1 MIMRNTE
8 QTSKETLNE
17 VERIVDKYSV
27 LSANGHFLNTYP
39 QRIALLKE
47 LYRCAAGEKA
57 NQQVLDIL
65 SESQYEYKDDYILE
79 EEKSFLVDHLEQSF
93 SCTVNPFEYS
103 RNKDGNYLQPS
114 EVTSLLVEMA
124 GIPKDVTVYNPFA
137 GLCSYAVAFPDNHV
151 QGEEIDPVTW
161 AIAQIRLFAY
171 HISADIR
178 LADSFETLQ
187 SEGKF
192 DVIVSTPFYSNEE
205 GREMQDIVSSLYDK
219 LADNG
224 TLACIVPSVFLS
236 SDKKAEQIRMR
247 LIKDRAIQYVFLLP
261 EKIFAGT
268 STQYAILVVTKRVES
283 QKDQGLFLADAS
295 EYTRFEKNP
304 YRVTTFDYKDF
315 LEDLKEEIVDFEER
329 GCYIDDST
337 IGAPFAYGMLH
348 GSDLM
353 PSHYLLPSVENGV
366 SLGELMEEIPMLTDG
381 SASTD
386 CFITPSSI
394 PEANH
399 SRSFEL
405 RDNKREHQENLAAK
419 MIHISSDCIIVA
431 QCSSTFKTV
440 YVKNPDKTVAY
451 AMHGI
456 RFFKPKNGY
465 SAQYI
470 AALITTKSV
479 KKQIEVRLKD
489 SLADF
494 ELDKINIA
502 DIVVPNHKTG
512 EERQHI
518 IDDVISSEMT
528 GLEHEL
534 QDALA
539 NQKREVRST
548 RHAMIQTLSA
558 LSSNWE
564 QLKMFAKIKGGKI
577 DLTDY
582 VGNINPIS
590 VKELMNSIEYAIS
603 TLERQVDALKFDK
616 MDWGKDEKINPAEFI
631 NDYIRLYSTPSIIM
645 RNVKDGSTFDTACC
659 KDTEGVQIELTP
671 TFYAPKQLVERIF
684 NNIVANAKAHGFTD
698 GSKPNHEIRFDWEN
712 NNDNVII
719 TISNNGVP
727 LKEGVKDDDVLMSG
741 FTTALNEVSGDG
753 TLHSGH
759 GGFEIKSLMESLG
772 AVKVIS
778 QPEEEFPVAYR
789 LTFRKFETQQ

>member
-1 MIMRNTE
+1 MRNTE

-17 VERIVDKYSV
+17 VERIVDKYSI
-27 LSANGHFLNTYP
+27 LSANGHLLNTYP

-47 LYRCAAGEKA
+47 LYRCAAGERA
-57 NQQVLDIL
+57 NQQVIDIL
-65 SESQYEYKDDYILE
+65 SESQYEYKDGYILE
-79 EEKSFLVDHLEQSF
+79 EEKLFLVEHLKQSF

-103 RNKDGNYLQPS
+103 WNKDGNYLQPS

-137 GLCSYAVAFPDNHV
+137 GLCSYAVALPDNHV

-171 HISADIR
+171 YIFADIR

-187 SEGKF
+187 SIGKY
-192 DVIVSTPFYSNEE
+192 DAIVSTPFYSNEK
-205 GREMQDIVSSLYDK
+205 GREMQDIVSMLYNK
-219 LADNG
+219 LAENG
-224 TLACIVPSVFLS
+224 TLACVVPTAFLS
-236 SDKKAEQIRMR
+236 SDKKAEYIRIR
-247 LIKDRAIQYVFLLP
+247 LIKDRAIQSVVLLP
-261 EKIFAGT
+261 EKIFPEV
-268 STQYAILVVTKRVES
+268 STQYAILTVTKRADNRE
-283 QKDQGLFLADAS
+283 LILANAS
-295 EYTRFEKNP
+295 EYTRFEKSP
-304 YRVTTFDYKDF
+304 YRITTFDYKTF
-315 LEDLKEEIVDFEER
+315 LEDLKEDLVDFEEM
-329 GCYIDDST
+329 GCCIDGPT
-337 IGAPFAYGMLH
+337 IGASFAYEILH

-353 PSHYLLPSVENGV
+353 PSHYLLPMVEDGV
-366 SLGELMEEIPMLTDG
+366 SLGELMEEIPVLTGG

-405 RDNKREHQENLAAK
+405 RDNKLEHQEELAAK

-431 QCSSTFKTV
+431 QCSSTYKTA
-440 YVKNPDKTVAY
+440 YVKNPDKIVAY
-451 AMHGI
+451 SMHGI

-470 AALITTKSV
+470 AALLSTETA
-479 KKQIEVRLKD
+479 KKQIDVRLKD

-512 EERQHI
+512 EERQHV
-518 IDDVISSEMT
+518 IDEVISSEVT
-528 GLEHEL
+528 GLEQEL

-539 NQKREVRST
+539 NHKREVRST

-603 TLERQVDALKFDK
+603 TLERQVEALKFDK

-631 NDYIRLYSTPSIIM
+631 NDYIRLYNTPSIIM
-645 RNVKDGSTFDTACC
+645 RNVKDGSTFDTACR

-684 NNIVANAKAHGFTD
+684 NNIVANAKAHGFTY

-727 LKEGVKDDDVLMSG
+727 LKEGVKEDDVLMSG

-778 QPEEEFPVAYR
+778 QPEAEFPVAYR